1 MGPHWYFWPFWDLFL
16 EILCSLDFFG
26 HILVEYSLRF
36 SSSASS
42 VQKCL
47 IIVACYS
54 SLPMPSL
61 SVKTLLMDLSSSPE
75 PSELPLRWLLITTSE
90 RTGSECLS
98 FEFPIKT
105 ITIFFV
111 TIIPLQVLIVFHL
124 LALMEEMTLDLFIS
138 SFQLSTAV
146 PFIEGELL
154 LA

>member
-26 HILVEYSLRF
+26 HILTEYPLRF

-42 VQKCL
+42 VQKYL
-47 IIVACYS
+47 IIVAYYS

-61 SVKTLLMDLSSSPE
+61 SVKTPLMDLSPSPE

-98 FEFPIKT
+98 SEFPIKA
-105 ITIFFV
+105 ITFFFFCYHY
-111 TIIPLQVLIVFHL
+111 PAAGPHCLSP
-124 LALMEEMTLDLFIS
+124 A
-138 SFQLSTAV
+138 SFGGRNDT
-146 PFIEGELL
+146 
-154 LA
+154 